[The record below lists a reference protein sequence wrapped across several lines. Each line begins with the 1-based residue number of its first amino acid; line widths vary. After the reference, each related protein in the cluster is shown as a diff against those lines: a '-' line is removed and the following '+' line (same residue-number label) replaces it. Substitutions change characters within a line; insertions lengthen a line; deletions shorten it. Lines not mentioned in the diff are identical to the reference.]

1 MTIRS
6 RTPETLT
13 AVARQQQLA
22 GLTTGRIAVT
32 TKPNDDRMMRALT
45 PVKPAAASP
54 ASATIRK
61 VYDDAEA
68 SRTEELDGSIM
79 TLNVEDV
86 HTYDKDVR
94 IGPNPKHEEIKASLL
109 KQGNN
114 HRFSVTRRP
123 NDSRYFVSAGGN
135 TRLRIIKELWR
146 TTQDKQWRT
155 VDVVYRVWKKES
167 NIVLAHMAENDVRA
181 DYTFWERA
189 LSIETL
195 AEELKNERGG
205 EVSTSDLVEAMKSVG
220 IPRSA
225 KYIQTARFATTSLQ
239 PIGRWLDFDVTQS
252 VLAPAYRALERLA
265 TELAAGDRVGRVLRD
280 VAVDLGEALEVR
292 SKEASEEEP
301 RVTVAL
307 DASAASSLVDR
318 WQQEVATL
326 LDTSRDGLRRMLEAQ
341 AQSPRLTAETLL
353 AISRGEGVSFPQG
366 RGALP
371 PPPLGATVPAAQAP
385 TTVAPPAP
393 APNVGAGAQ
402 MPLRPALISPVAPA
416 GMPAATPATV
426 DAQLPA
432 VELPDDIPPNL
443 AAAGAAGLAQH
454 YFLKAMVQLTSL
466 VELEDCVG
474 VRLNSMPLGYL
485 MELPPNGFDLNS
497 AGQPVEDAYLR
508 RCTWLFLAALS
519 GQHDRRAVAK
529 LPADSAW
536 RHLADQGQTAQ
547 FMSAALADEQP
558 AWPSRQAIYAPYIAD
573 VLLHHQLGPLTIE
586 LLNQAHKLM
595 HETPER
601 NLGDLTQLLSA

>member
-1 MTIRS
+1 
-6 RTPETLT
+6 
-13 AVARQQQLA
+13 
-22 GLTTGRIAVT
+22 
-32 TKPNDDRMMRALT
+32 
-45 PVKPAAASP
+45 
-54 ASATIRK
+54 
-61 VYDDAEA
+61 
-68 SRTEELDGSIM
+68 
-79 TLNVEDV
+79 
-86 HTYDKDVR
+86 
-94 IGPNPKHEEIKASLL
+94 
-109 KQGNN
+109 
-114 HRFSVTRRP
+114 
-123 NDSRYFVSAGGN
+123 
-135 TRLRIIKELWR
+135 
-146 TTQDKQWRT
+146 
-155 VDVVYRVWKKES
+155 
-167 NIVLAHMAENDVRA
+167 
-181 DYTFWERA
+181 
-189 LSIETL
+189 
-195 AEELKNERGG
+195 
-205 EVSTSDLVEAMKSVG
+205 
-220 IPRSA
+220 
-225 KYIQTARFATTSLQ
+225 
-239 PIGRWLDFDVTQS
+239 
-252 VLAPAYRALERLA
+252 
-265 TELAAGDRVGRVLRD
+265 
-280 VAVDLGEALEVR
+280 
-292 SKEASEEEP
+292 
-301 RVTVAL
+301 
-307 DASAASSLVDR
+307 
-318 WQQEVATL
+318 
-326 LDTSRDGLRRMLEAQ
+326 MLEAQ

-485 MELPPNGFDLNS
+485 MELPPNGFELNS

>member
-1 MTIRS
+1 
-6 RTPETLT
+6 
-13 AVARQQQLA
+13 
-22 GLTTGRIAVT
+22 
-32 TKPNDDRMMRALT
+32 
-45 PVKPAAASP
+45 
-54 ASATIRK
+54 
-61 VYDDAEA
+61 
-68 SRTEELDGSIM
+68 
-79 TLNVEDV
+79 
-86 HTYDKDVR
+86 
-94 IGPNPKHEEIKASLL
+94 
-109 KQGNN
+109 
-114 HRFSVTRRP
+114 
-123 NDSRYFVSAGGN
+123 
-135 TRLRIIKELWR
+135 
-146 TTQDKQWRT
+146 
-155 VDVVYRVWKKES
+155 
-167 NIVLAHMAENDVRA
+167 
-181 DYTFWERA
+181 
-189 LSIETL
+189 
-195 AEELKNERGG
+195 
-205 EVSTSDLVEAMKSVG
+205 VG

-371 PPPLGATVPAAQAP
+371 PPPLGATAPAAQAP

-485 MELPPNGFDLNS
+485 MELPPNGFELNS